1 MAGKWI
7 GVDHWNPR
15 GDADTVPLTA
25 GSVQWGKVGS
35 GIEHGVQ
42 WDPKFK
48 GNIHGFQL
56 WVNLPA
62 EKKLDPPYFQDAL
75 ADSLPPTQLADGVAA
90 KVLVGEGS
98 PIDTGGVSV
107 TYIDFML
114 EDGGSWSHPLRPEQT
129 AAFLY
134 VYEGQGSIGANRTQA
149 KKGEIMKISHG
160 ESIVLMADAGVKLG
174 ALFIAGAPLKEPII
188 QHGPFVMSSKQQI
201 MEAFQAYQTGQ
212 LCDRTCSYTIHRKG
226 GPTSLQRTAK

>member
-1 MAGKWI
+1 MSPPSLI
-7 GVDHWNPR
+7 SQ
-15 GDADTVPLTA
+15 T

-62 EKKLDPPYFQDAL
+62 SQKLDPPYFQDAL
-75 ADSLPPTQLADGVAA
+75 ADSIGPQALADGVTA
-90 KVLVGEGS
+90 KVLVGDGS
-98 PIDTGGVSV
+98 PIDTGHPGGI

-114 EDGGSWSHPLRPEQT
+114 EDGASWSHPLKASQT
-129 AAFLY
+129 AAFVY
-134 VYEGQGSIGANRTQA
+134 VYQGAGSIGADRTQA
-149 KKGEIMKISHG
+149 RKGEIMKLSKG
-160 ESIVLMADAGVKLG
+160 DAIVLAADAGSPLG
-174 ALFIAGAPLKEPII
+174 VLFIAGAPLKEPII
-188 QHGPFVMSSKQQI
+188 QHGPFVMSTKQQI

-212 LCDRTCSYTIHRKG
+212 LCAPTCDYTIHRKD
-226 GPTSLQRTAK
+226 GPTNIQRKAK